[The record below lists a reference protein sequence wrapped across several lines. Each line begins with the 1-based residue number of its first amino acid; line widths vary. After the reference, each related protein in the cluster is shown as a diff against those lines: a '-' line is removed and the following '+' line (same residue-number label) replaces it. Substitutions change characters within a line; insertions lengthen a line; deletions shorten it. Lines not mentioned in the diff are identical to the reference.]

1 MTTETRL
8 ILPEHVTPTNY
19 DVKLEPNFDTFTFQ
33 GAVTIKADVNQTTDS
48 IVLNSAELEI
58 QDVSVDSEGIKC
70 DVLDVSIN
78 PDNETISIKLAKELD
93 IGTSNLRVQISFI
106 GSLNDRLLGFYRSQY
121 TDINGN
127 EKFLAATQFE
137 STDARRAFPC
147 WDEPSKKATFD
158 VSLDIPDEMVAVS
171 NMPIVSD
178 VKGLAGRKTITFDTT
193 PIMSTYLLA
202 FIVGELGCIEQ
213 STKSGTLMRVWTTA
227 GKEEQGRFALQTS
240 VDLLDY
246 YNDYFGIPFPLPKL
260 DHLAIPDFAAGAM
273 ENWGAI
279 TYREVALLVDPE
291 NSSAGTRQIVAAI
304 ISHEMAHMWFGDL
317 VTMNWWNDLWL
328 NESFASWM
336 GDKAVDAIH
345 PEWDMWT
352 QFLTADTASAFSLD
366 GLSNSHPIEQE
377 VNNPAEIGQL
387 FDAISY
393 SKGGSILRMLEDFIG
408 PLDFQKGI
416 RTYLTDHSYENAE
429 TQDLWNA
436 LEVSSGKPVAKVMDS
451 WVKQTG
457 FPMITFDTNDNSS
470 NINLSQ
476 TRFLY
481 EHIEGEP
488 EHVDETAWYVP
499 IKISSSEDN
508 NVATILMESRDLNI
522 QLDTNTVSETS
533 WFKLNPDQTGFYRTK
548 YSESELVNL
557 KNAISKDQLSPRD
570 RLGLQGDYY
579 ALVRAGYTSVT
590 DFLDLAGA
598 YKDESDASVLSD
610 LATGLRGIE
619 NIISELAFHSSYQL
633 FCKGIFAGIS
643 KKVGWDKKTGEGHL
657 DALLRSTS
665 LGNSGHYG
673 DQSVLDQAISKF
685 NDHVTEKQTIHPDIR
700 TVVFNLAAQQGDRS
714 VYNQMWTLEK
724 STDLQ
729 EEKVRLHSALSNF
742 GNKDLLQETLNK
754 SLSEDIRV
762 QDSIR
767 VIVTVASS
775 ALGRSLAW
783 DFIRNNWEEIDRRY
797 GDGGFALMRLVSI
810 VSGFTTSERLQEVET
825 FFEENPT
832 PAAERTIRQAK
843 ERIRINQAWL
853 ERYSDQLS
861 KFLS

>member
-19 DVKLEPNFDTFTFQ
+19 VVKLAPNFDTFTFD
-33 GAVTIKADVNQTTDS
+33 GEVVIKAEVNQSTNF

-58 QDVSVDSEGIKC
+58 QNVSVDAGDIKL
-70 DVLDVSIN
+70 DIADVSIN
-78 PDNETISIKLAKELD
+78 PDNETISIELSKALEP
-93 IGTSNLRVQISFI
+93 GTSDVQVQISFI
-106 GSLNDRLLGFYRSQY
+106 GSLNDRLLGFYKSRY
-121 TDINGN
+121 TDMNGD

-147 WDEPSKKATFD
+147 WDEPSQKATFD
-158 VSLDIPDEMVAVS
+158 VTLDIPNEMVAVS
-171 NMPIVSD
+171 NMPIVGDIKSSP
-178 VKGLAGRKTITFDTT
+178 GRKTITFDTT

-202 FIVGELGCIEQ
+202 FIVGELSCIEQ

-227 GKEEQGRFALQTS
+227 GKQEQGRFALQTS
-240 VDLLDY
+240 VDLLNY

-408 PLDFQKGI
+408 PSDFQKGI
-416 RTYLTDHSYENAE
+416 KAYLSDHSYGNAE

-436 LEVSSGKPVAKVMDS
+436 LELSSGKPVGKVMDS

-457 FPMITFDTNDNSS
+457 FPIITLDTNNSS
-470 NINLSQ
+470 RIDLSQ
-476 TRFLY
+476 ARFLY
-481 EHIEGEP
+481 EHIEGQS
-488 EHVDETAWYVP
+488 EHVDETSWYVP
-499 IKISSSEDN
+499 IKISSSDGDDI
-508 NVATILMESRDLNI
+508 ATTLMESRDLSIN
-522 QLDTNTVSETS
+522 LNTPTGSETS
-533 WFKLNPDQTGFYRTK
+533 WLKLNPDQTGFYRTK
-548 YSESELVNL
+548 YGQSELANL
-557 KNAISKDQLSPRD
+557 KNAIAENQLSARD

-579 ALVRAGYTSVT
+579 ALVRAGYTSV
-590 DFLDLAGA
+590 DNFLDLAMA
-598 YKDESDASVLSD
+598 YKNESDASVLSD

-619 NIISELAFHSSYQL
+619 NLISELAFLSSYQS
-633 FCKGIFAGIS
+633 FCREIFAGIS
-643 KKVGWDKKTGEGHL
+643 KKVGWEKKAGEGHL

-673 DQSVLDQAISKF
+673 DRSVLDEAISKF
-685 NDHVTEKQTIHPDIR
+685 NDHVKEKQTIHPDVR

-714 VYNQMWTLEK
+714 VYDQMWALEK

-742 GNKDLLQETLNK
+742 GNEDLLNETLIK
-754 SLSEDIRV
+754 SLSEEIRV

-843 ERIRINQAWL
+843 ERIRLNKAWL
-853 ERYSDQLS
+853 ERYSDQIE
-861 KFLS
+861 KFLR